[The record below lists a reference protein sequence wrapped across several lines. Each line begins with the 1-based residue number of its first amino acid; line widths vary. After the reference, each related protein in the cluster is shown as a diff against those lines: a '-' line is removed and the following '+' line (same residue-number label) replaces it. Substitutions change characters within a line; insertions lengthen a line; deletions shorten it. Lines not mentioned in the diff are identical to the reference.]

1 MANQIYFQTSV
12 EVNLAFYHQHQHF
25 QGNWHRRAGWLDFV
39 ELAASFA
46 HIAVVAD
53 AAERHSVAASS

>member
-12 EVNLAFYHQHQHF
+12 EVNLAFYQQC
-25 QGNWHRRAGWLDFV
+25 QGNWHRRAGWLGFV

-46 HIAVVAD
+46 HVAVAAD
-53 AAERHSVAASS
+53 AAERHSAAASS